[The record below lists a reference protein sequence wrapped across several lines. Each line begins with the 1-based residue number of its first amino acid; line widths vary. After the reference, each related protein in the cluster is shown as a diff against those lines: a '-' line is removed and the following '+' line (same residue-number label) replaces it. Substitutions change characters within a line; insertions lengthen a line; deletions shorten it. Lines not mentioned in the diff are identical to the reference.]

1 MFTKRKF
8 QAFAY
13 EKQHKKCAELLKSIH
28 ENILKGISHE
38 ALFLHYKELLVWMDD
53 PLDPKDGLKELAD
66 RYHYH
71 LKHAKIS
78 FQEHNLLPSV
88 RRGDHPNSEETWP
101 IAIYLDHLRS
111 AHNVGSIIRTV
122 EAFALGE
129 IYFSDQT
136 PYIDHPQ
143 VQNASMQAFQWV
155 NCIRANPFNQLSKPL
170 ILLETSP
177 EAISLYDFIFPHSF
191 TLIVGNEEY
200 GCSDEVLAHADYLV
214 EIPLRGR
221 KNSLNVANAFAIAAS
236 EIHRQ
241 RRENNEKE
249 I

>member
-13 EKQHKKCAELLKSIH
+13 EKQHKKCAELLKTIH
-28 ENILKGISHE
+28 ESILKGVPHE
-38 ALFLHYKELLVWMDD
+38 VLFLHYKELLVWMDA
-53 PLDPKDGLKELAD
+53 PLDPQESLKELAD
-66 RYHYH
+66 HYHYH

-88 RRGDHPNSEETWP
+88 RQGDQQSSKETWP
-101 IAIYLDHLRS
+101 IVIYLDHLRS

-129 IYFSDQT
+129 IYFSSQT
-136 PYIDHPQ
+136 PYVDHPQ
-143 VQNASMQAFQWV
+143 VQKASMQAFQWV
-155 NCIRANPFNQLSKPL
+155 NCIRADHFNQLPRPL

-177 EAISLYDFIFPHSF
+177 EAVSLNDFIFPYSF
-191 TLIVGNEEY
+191 TLVVGNEEY
-200 GCSDEVLAHADYLV
+200 GCSNEVLAQADYLV

-236 EIHRQ
+236 EIQRQ
-241 RRENNEKE
+241 RKENDEEK